1 MKNQVN
7 VQIMYFKILFSLSV
21 ILIVFGFFGC
31 DECLFENN
39 KNQLIDMGD
48 IPSEIK
54 ECVPY
59 QDGDTVKFV
68 DTEGNVHLF
77 KVIRAFEYHE
87 TSIDFDCHINYIKYQ
102 TDSLQLKSD
111 TYNRVIVFEGSNY
124 HPSGLN
130 IINSY
135 SMDLK
140 TRYFIVPISDKAKNS
155 VDQLDSLLVNGE
167 IYMDV
172 FVINPTIYID
182 RYQDSIHAETIYYNY
197 KYGMLK
203 IAFSDSTY
211 LIRKE

>member
-7 VQIMYFKILFSLSV
+7 AQIEYFNFLYSLSV
-21 ILIVFGFFGC
+21 ISIIFGFFGC
-31 DECLFENN
+31 VECLFENK
-39 KNQLIDMGD
+39 KNQRIDMGD

-59 QDGDTVKFV
+59 QDGDTVKFI
-68 DTEGNVHLF
+68 DSQGNVHLF
-77 KVIRAFEYHE
+77 NVIRAFEYHE
-87 TSIDFDCHINYIKYQ
+87 TSKDFNCHINYIKYQ

-111 TYNRVIVFEGSNY
+111 TYNRVIIFEGSNY

-130 IINSY
+130 IIHSY
-135 SMDLK
+135 SMDFK

-155 VDQLDSLLVNGE
+155 VDQLDSLIVNGE
-167 IYMDV
+167 IYTDV
-172 FVINPTIYID
+172 FVINPTTYIN
-182 RYQDSIHAETIYYNY
+182 RYQDSIHAEAIYYNY

-203 IAFSDSTY
+203 IAFSDSTH